1 MIVNEIAKFE
11 HCRGRASAP
20 HPVSLERG
28 NSFWLP
34 RAGDIRPPIVP
45 LRSPR
50 AALASSAP
58 GNRARRADDRIDVR
72 EARPARL
79 LLVGRANRRARA
91 QFSPARSLRAALPT
105 PCRSGPLTRTSDLLE
120 SPHLIPRLGEADPSC
135 SFLDCDPHPQVRV
148 AAANDGGK
156 SNGALEISAPLDRAD
171 RAHHCGGVREARPT
185 RLLLVGRDR
194 NGLLAG
200 GRYSGGD

>member
-20 HPVSLERG
+20 HPGSLERG

-34 RAGDIRPPIVP
+34 RAGDIRPPIGPV
-45 LRSPR
+45 RSPR

-79 LLVGRANRRARA
+79 LLVVRARA
-91 QFSPARSLRAALPT
+91 QFSPARLLRAALPM
-105 PCRSGPLTRTSDLLE
+105 PRRSGSLTRTSDLLE

-148 AAANDGGK
+148 AAATDGGK
-156 SNGALEISAPLDRAD
+156 TNGALEISASLDRAH
-171 RAHHCGGVREARPT
+171 RALDCGDVREARPA
-185 RLLLVGRDR
+185 R
-194 NGLLAG
+194 
-200 GRYSGGD
+200 